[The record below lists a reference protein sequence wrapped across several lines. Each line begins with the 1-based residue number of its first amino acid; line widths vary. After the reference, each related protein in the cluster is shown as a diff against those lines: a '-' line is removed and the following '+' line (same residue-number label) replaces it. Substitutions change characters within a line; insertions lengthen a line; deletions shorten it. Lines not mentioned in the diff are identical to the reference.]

1 MEQALIGLAALI
13 VGVGAGFTVRARIGA
28 GRMAEAER
36 QATRI
41 LAEAGGRA
49 EAQLKEARVTAREEL
64 LQQRAEQ
71 ERELGDRR
79 AEIAKIEERVN
90 AREEIVSGRSEEVA
104 RREQSIADR
113 ETHAK
118 QMQEELKAAKDAELA
133 ELERISG
140 MTTTQARD
148 TLLAQVEERCRH
160 DMAKIVRQV
169 DEETKLES
177 DRRARNI
184 LSVAIQRTASGH
196 TAETT
201 VSVVQRRPDDLKGR
215 IIGREGRN
223 IRALENL
230 TGVDVI
236 IDDTPQAVV
245 LSAFDG
251 VRRATARMTLE
262 KLIADGRIHPSR
274 IEEMYYQSKAEIE
287 QKIVEA
293 GEQACFEANVHG
305 LHPELVKIL
314 GRLHY
319 RTSYGQNVLKH
330 SIECAHLAAIMAA
343 ELGASEKTA
352 RRAALLHDLG
362 KAVTHEVEGSH
373 AVISAEMVRKY
384 RESPSV
390 AHAIEAHHYDV
401 EPQTVEAVLVIAADA
416 VSASRPGGRGE
427 SLEHYIKRLEALE
440 EIASTKRGVDRVYA
454 MQAGREVRVM
464 VKPEEGDADTAA
476 LLSHEI
482 AREIEGR
489 LEYPGQIKVTVI
501 RESRAVDVAHSP
513 AAMLRLLQTPY
524 IRALKFT
531 HKIPIVNNMK

>member
-1 MEQALIGLAALI
+1 MEPVLIALALAGGACAGVLI
-13 VGVGAGFTVRARIGA
+13 EHGRRRGRIGDA
-28 GRMAEAER
+28 GREAER
-36 QATRI
+36 ILEDAQRQAD
-41 LAEAGGRA
+41 
-49 EAQLKEARVTAREEL
+49 AQVKEARVTAREEL
-64 LQQRAEQ
+64 LAQRTEQ
-71 ERELGDRR
+71 ERDLAERR
-79 AEIAKIEERVN
+79 AEIIKIEERLATN
-90 AREEIVSGRSEEVA
+90 QIQLESTLEELA
-104 RREQSIADR
+104 RREQSISDR
-113 ETHAK
+113 EVHAK
-118 QMQEELKAAKDAELA
+118 QLQEELKVARDAEVA
-133 ELERISG
+133 ELEKIAG
-140 MTTTQARD
+140 MTATQGRD
-148 TLLAQVEERCRH
+148 ALMAKIEEECRG
-160 DMAKIVRQV
+160 DMAKLVRRI
-169 DEETKLES
+169 EEEARLEA
-177 DRRARNI
+177 DKRARNI

-201 VSVVQRRPDDLKGR
+201 VSVVQLASDDLKGR

-251 VRRATARMTLE
+251 VRREIARLTIE
-262 KLIADGRIHPSR
+262 TLIADGRIHPSR
-274 IEEMYYQSKAEIE
+274 IEETFYQSKAQIE
-287 QKIVEA
+287 QQIVQA

-305 LHPELVKIL
+305 LHPELVKVL

-330 SIECAHLAAIMAA
+330 SIECAHLASIMAA
-343 ELGASEKTA
+343 ELGASQKTA

-362 KAVTHEVEGSH
+362 KAVTHEVDGPH
-373 AVISAEMVRKY
+373 AVISAQMAKRY

-390 AHAIEAHHYDV
+390 CHAMEAHHYDV

-440 EIASTKRGVDRVYA
+440 KIATSKPGVERCYA

-464 VKPEEGDADTAA
+464 VKPEDVDDDAAA

-482 AREIEGR
+482 AREIEEQ
-489 LEYPGQIKVTVI
+489 LEYPGQIKITVI
-501 RESRAVDVAHSP
+501 RESRAVEVA
-513 AAMLRLLQTPY
+513 
-524 IRALKFT
+524 K
-531 HKIPIVNNMK
+531 

>member
-1 MEQALIGLAALI
+1 MEPVLIALALAGGACA
-13 VGVGAGFTVRARIGA
+13 GVLVEHGRRRGRIGDA
-28 GRMAEAER
+28 GREAER
-36 QATRI
+36 ILEDAQRQAD
-41 LAEAGGRA
+41 
-49 EAQLKEARVTAREEL
+49 AQVKEARVTAREEL
-64 LQQRAEQ
+64 LAQRTEQ
-71 ERELGDRR
+71 ERDLAERR
-79 AEIAKIEERVN
+79 AEIIKIEERLATN
-90 AREEIVSGRSEEVA
+90 QIQLESTLEELA
-104 RREQSIADR
+104 RREQSISDR
-113 ETHAK
+113 EVHAK
-118 QMQEELKAAKDAELA
+118 QLQEELKVVRDAEVA
-133 ELERISG
+133 ELEKIAG
-140 MTTTQARD
+140 MTAAQGRD
-148 TLLAQVEERCRH
+148 ALMAKIEEECRG
-160 DMAKIVRQV
+160 DMAKLVRRI
-169 DEETKLES
+169 EEEARLEA
-177 DRRARNI
+177 DKRARNI

-201 VSVVQRRPDDLKGR
+201 VSVVQLASDDLKGR

-251 VRRATARMTLE
+251 VRREIARLTIE
-262 KLIADGRIHPSR
+262 TLIADGRIHPSR
-274 IEEMYYQSKAEIE
+274 IEETFYQSKAQIE
-287 QKIVEA
+287 QQIVQA

-305 LHPELVKIL
+305 LHPELVKVL

-330 SIECAHLAAIMAA
+330 SIECAHLASIMAA
-343 ELGASEKTA
+343 ELGASQKTA

-362 KAVTHEVEGSH
+362 KAVTHEVEGPH
-373 AVISAEMVRKY
+373 AVISAQMAKRY

-390 AHAIEAHHYDV
+390 CHAIEAHHYDV

-440 EIASTKRGVDRVYA
+440 KIATSKPGVERCYA

-464 VKPEEGDADTAA
+464 VKPEDVDDDAAA

-482 AREIEGR
+482 AREIEAQ
-489 LEYPGQIKVTVI
+489 LEYPGQIKITVI
-501 RESRAVDVAHSP
+501 RESRAVEVA
-513 AAMLRLLQTPY
+513 
-524 IRALKFT
+524 K
-531 HKIPIVNNMK
+531 

>member
-1 MEQALIGLAALI
+1 VEQLLVALALILG
-13 VGVGAGFTVRARIGA
+13 VGVGYAVERRHRRPQIAD
-28 GRMAEAER
+28 AER
-36 QATRI
+36 QAQRI
-41 LAEAGGRA
+41 LDDAERQAG
-49 EAQLKEARVTAREEL
+49 AQLKEAQVAAREEL
-64 LQQRAEQ
+64 LAQRTEQ
-71 ERELGDRR
+71 ERDLAERR
-79 AEIAKIEERVN
+79 AELAKAEERVS
-90 AREEIVSGRSEEVA
+90 AAQAQSDLRADELGR
-104 RREQSIADR
+104 RDQSIADR
-113 ETHAK
+113 EAHAK
-118 QMQEELKAAKDAELA
+118 QLQEELKAARDAELTS
-133 ELERISG
+133 LERIAS
-140 MTTTQARD
+140 MTALDARD
-148 TLLAQVEERCRH
+148 ALLTRVEQEARS
-160 DMAKIVRQV
+160 DMAKLVRQI
-169 DEETKLES
+169 EEEARS
-177 DRRARNI
+177 DADKRARNI
-184 LSVAIQRTASGH
+184 LSVAIQRTASSH

-201 VSVVQRRPDDLKGR
+201 VSVVQLPSDDLKGR

-251 VRRATARMTLE
+251 VRREIAKLTIE
-262 KLIADGRIHPSR
+262 SLIADGRIHPSR

-287 QKIVEA
+287 QQLIEA

-305 LHPELVKIL
+305 LHPELVKVL

-343 ELGASEKTA
+343 ELGASQKTA

-373 AVISAEMVRKY
+373 AVISAEMARKY

-401 EPQTVEAVLVIAADA
+401 EPQTVEAVLVIAADS

-427 SLEHYIKRLEALE
+427 SLEHYVKRLHALE
-440 EIASTKRGVDRVYA
+440 EIANSKKGVDRCYA

-464 VKPEEGDADTAA
+464 VKPEEVDDDTAA

-482 AREIEGR
+482 AREIEGQ

-501 RESRAVDVAHSP
+501 RESRSVDVAH
-513 AAMLRLLQTPY
+513 
-524 IRALKFT
+524 
-531 HKIPIVNNMK
+531 

>member
-1 MEQALIGLAALI
+1 MEPLLIALALAGGACA
-13 VGVGAGFTVRARIGA
+13 GVLLEHGRRRGRIGDA
-28 GRMAEAER
+28 EREAER
-36 QATRI
+36 ILEDARRQAD
-41 LAEAGGRA
+41 
-49 EAQLKEARVTAREEL
+49 AQVKEARVTAREEL
-64 LQQRAEQ
+64 LAQRTEQ
-71 ERELGDRR
+71 ERDLAERR
-79 AEIAKIEERVN
+79 AEIIKIEERLAAN
-90 AREEIVSGRSEEVA
+90 QGQLESTLEDLA
-104 RREQSIADR
+104 RRDQSISDR
-113 ETHAK
+113 EVHAK
-118 QMQEELKAAKDAELA
+118 QLQEELKVARDAQVA
-133 ELERISG
+133 ELEKVAG
-140 MTTTQARD
+140 MTAAQGRD
-148 TLLAQVEERCRH
+148 ALMTKVEEECRA
-160 DMAKIVRQV
+160 DMAKLVRRI
-169 DEETKLES
+169 EEEARLES
-177 DRRARNI
+177 DKRARNI

-201 VSVVQRRPDDLKGR
+201 VSVVQLASDDLKGR

-230 TGVDVI
+230 TGVDII

-251 VRRATARMTLE
+251 VRREIARLTIE
-262 KLIADGRIHPSR
+262 TLIADGRIHPSR
-274 IEEMYYQSKAEIE
+274 IEETFYQSKAQIE
-287 QKIVEA
+287 QQIVQA

-305 LHPELVKIL
+305 LHPELVKTL

-330 SIECAHLAAIMAA
+330 SIECAHLASIMAA
-343 ELGASEKTA
+343 ELGASQKTA

-362 KAVTHEVEGSH
+362 KAVTHEVEGPH
-373 AVISAEMVRKY
+373 AVISAQMAKRY

-390 AHAIEAHHYDV
+390 CHAIEAHHYDV

-440 EIASTKRGVDRVYA
+440 RIATSKPGVERCYA

-464 VKPEEGDADTAA
+464 VKPEDIDDDAAA

-482 AREIEGR
+482 AREIEEQ

-501 RESRAVDVAHSP
+501 RESRAIEVA
-513 AAMLRLLQTPY
+513 
-524 IRALKFT
+524 K
-531 HKIPIVNNMK
+531 

>member
-1 MEQALIGLAALI
+1 MEPVLIALALAGGACAGVLI
-13 VGVGAGFTVRARIGA
+13 EHGRRRGRIGDA
-28 GRMAEAER
+28 GREAER
-36 QATRI
+36 ILEDAQRQAD
-41 LAEAGGRA
+41 
-49 EAQLKEARVTAREEL
+49 AQVKEARVTAREEL
-64 LQQRAEQ
+64 LAQRTEQ
-71 ERELGDRR
+71 ERDLAERR
-79 AEIAKIEERVN
+79 AEIIKIEERLATN
-90 AREEIVSGRSEEVA
+90 QIQLESTLEELA
-104 RREQSIADR
+104 RREQSISDR
-113 ETHAK
+113 EVHAK
-118 QMQEELKAAKDAELA
+118 QLQEELKVVRDAEVA
-133 ELERISG
+133 ELEKIAG
-140 MTTTQARD
+140 MTAAQGRD
-148 TLLAQVEERCRH
+148 ALMAKIEEECRG
-160 DMAKIVRQV
+160 DMAKLVRRI
-169 DEETKLES
+169 EEEARLEA
-177 DRRARNI
+177 DKRARNI

-201 VSVVQRRPDDLKGR
+201 VSVVQLASDDLKGR

-251 VRRATARMTLE
+251 VRREIARLTIE
-262 KLIADGRIHPSR
+262 TLIADGRIHPSR
-274 IEEMYYQSKAEIE
+274 IEETFYQSKAQIE
-287 QKIVEA
+287 QQIVQA

-305 LHPELVKIL
+305 LHPELVKVL

-330 SIECAHLAAIMAA
+330 SIECAHLASIMAA
-343 ELGASEKTA
+343 ELGASQKTA

-362 KAVTHEVEGSH
+362 KAVTHEVEGPH
-373 AVISAEMVRKY
+373 AVISAQMAKRY

-390 AHAIEAHHYDV
+390 CHAIEAHHYDV

-440 EIASTKRGVDRVYA
+440 KIATSKPGVERCYA

-464 VKPEEGDADTAA
+464 VKPEDVDDDAAA

-482 AREIEGR
+482 AREIEAQ
-489 LEYPGQIKVTVI
+489 LEYPGQIKITVI
-501 RESRAVDVAHSP
+501 RESRAVEVA
-513 AAMLRLLQTPY
+513 
-524 IRALKFT
+524 K
-531 HKIPIVNNMK
+531 

>member
-1 MEQALIGLAALI
+1 
-13 VGVGAGFTVRARIGA
+13 
-28 GRMAEAER
+28 
-36 QATRI
+36 
-41 LAEAGGRA
+41 
-49 EAQLKEARVTAREEL
+49 
-64 LQQRAEQ
+64 
-71 ERELGDRR
+71 
-79 AEIAKIEERVN
+79 
-90 AREEIVSGRSEEVA
+90 
-104 RREQSIADR
+104 
-113 ETHAK
+113 
-118 QMQEELKAAKDAELA
+118 MQEELKVAKERELA

-140 MTTTQARD
+140 MSTTQARD
-148 TLLAQVEERCRH
+148 MLMTQAEELARH
-160 DMAKIVRQV
+160 DMAKLVRQV
-169 DEETKLES
+169 DEEAKLEA

-201 VSVVQRRPDDLKGR
+201 VSVVQLPSDDLKGR

-223 IRALENL
+223 IRAFENL

-245 LSAFDG
+245 LSALRRRPPGDG
-251 VRRATARMTLE
+251 AADPREADRRRP
-262 KLIADGRIHPSR
+262 HPPSR
-274 IEEMYYQSKAEIE
+274 IEEMYYQSKVEIE
-287 QKIVEA
+287 QRIVEA

-305 LHPELVKIL
+305 LHPELVKVL

-330 SIECAHLAAIMAA
+330 SIECSHLAAIMAA

-373 AVISAEMVRKY
+373 AVISAEMARKY
-384 RESPSV
+384 QESPSV
-390 AHAIEAHHYDV
+390 CHAIEAHHYDV

-416 VSASRPGGRGE
+416 ISASRPGGRGE

-440 EIASTKRGVDRVYA
+440 EIATAKRGVERCYA
-454 MQAGREVRVM
+454 MQAGREIRVM
-464 VKPEEGDADTAA
+464 VKPEEVDDDTAA

-482 AREIEGR
+482 AREIEGQ

-501 RESRAVDVAHSP
+501 RESRAVDVAH
-513 AAMLRLLQTPY
+513 
-524 IRALKFT
+524 
-531 HKIPIVNNMK
+531 

>member
-1 MEQALIGLAALI
+1 MEQALIAVAAVI
-13 VGVGAGFTVRARIGA
+13 VGAGIGFAVRARVGA
-28 GRMAEAER
+28 GRIAEAER
-36 QATRI
+36 QAVRI
-41 LAEAGGRA
+41 LSDAEGRA
-49 EAQLKEARVTAREEL
+49 EAQVKEARVTAREEL
-64 LQQRAEQ
+64 LSQRAEQ

-79 AEIAKIEERVN
+79 AELAKAEERVS
-90 AREEIVSGRSEEVA
+90 ARDEMIAARSEEVA

-113 ETHAK
+113 ETHAR
-118 QMQEELKAAKDAELA
+118 QMQEELKVAKDAQLA
-133 ELERISG
+133 ELERVSG
-140 MTTTQARD
+140 MTSAQARD
-148 TLLAQVEERCRH
+148 TLLAQVEERARH

-169 DEETKLES
+169 DEETRLEA

-184 LSVAIQRTASGH
+184 LSVAIQRIASGH

-201 VSVVQRRPDDLKGR
+201 VSVVQLPSDDLKGR

-223 IRALENL
+223 IRAIESL

-251 VRRATARMTLE
+251 VRRATARLTLE

-274 IEEMYYQSKAEIE
+274 IEEMYYQSKSEIE
-287 QKIVEA
+287 QQIMQA

-330 SIECAHLAAIMAA
+330 SIECSHLAAIMAA
-343 ELGASEKTA
+343 ELGASQKTA

-373 AVISAEMVRKY
+373 AVISAEMARKY

-427 SLEHYIKRLEALE
+427 SLENYIKRLEALE
-440 EIASTKRGVDRVYA
+440 EIANSKRGVDRVYA

-464 VKPEEGDADTAA
+464 VKPDEVDDDTAA

-482 AREIEGR
+482 AREIEGQ

-501 RESRAVDVAHSP
+501 RESRSVDVAH
-513 AAMLRLLQTPY
+513 
-524 IRALKFT
+524 
-531 HKIPIVNNMK
+531 